1 MSMRSARL
9 PGCPPL
15 ALLGIAFVGALPAL
29 AAESPLAAADRLR
42 AATGGNVVVRYS
54 MATGV
59 ARFVRA
65 TGDATI
71 PLSSPPASLEDKAY
85 RFFEEYGAVFGV
97 TAPRQQLAVF
107 RVTSDETGSDVRLR
121 QSHGGLPVF
130 NAQLVVHFD
139 TAGAITSV
147 NGAFIPGLK

>member
-1 MSMRSARL
+1 M
-9 PGCPPL
+9 
-15 ALLGIAFVGALPAL
+15 
-29 AAESPLAAADRLR
+29 
-42 AATGGNVVVRYS
+42 
-54 MATGV
+54 
-59 ARFVRA
+59 
-65 TGDATI
+65 
-71 PLSSPPASLEDKAY
+71 
-85 RFFEEYGAVFGV
+85 

-147 NGAFIPGLK
+147 NGAFIPGLKV